1 MSVLEPILIPQLK
14 DTGKKSLKLIASVA
28 LLAIVLLVVKS
39 CVFII
44 GPEAAGTV
52 RTFGRVTT
60 MVGPGIGFKLPYPIQ
75 QLDSVNVKHVRR
87 VELGYRTIRQG
98 PPAEYREVPEE
109 SLMLTGDENI
119 ADVTAAVQFLVS
131 DVTKYMFYVDNP
143 ESAVQKAAESALRE
157 IVGRF
162 NIDDVLVTNKQV
174 IQDETKRLLQG
185 IIDEWQVGV
194 TITSFL
200 LQDVYAPREVRA
212 AFSDVASAKE
222 DKQRYINQALG
233 YQSDLIPRA
242 RGEAAQIIAQAEGKA
257 QGRVLRAQGDV
268 LKFDKMYSEYRLS
281 KEVTRT
287 RLYLEAMEQ
296 ILAGKQIYVV
306 TKDGNNI
313 NYIPLMNHVGGASDG
328 R

>member
-1 MSVLEPILIPQLK
+1 MDPILIPHLK
-14 DTGKKSLKLIASVA
+14 DRGKKSLKLVSYVA
-28 LLAIVLLVVKS
+28 VLAVVLLVAQS
-39 CVFII
+39 CVFIV

-75 QLDSVNVKHVRR
+75 QLDTVNVKQVRR

-98 PPAEYREVPEE
+98 PPGEYRDLPEE

-119 ADVTAAVQFLVS
+119 ADVTAAVQFVVS

-157 IVGRF
+157 VVGRYT
-162 NIDDVLVTNKQV
+162 IDDVLVNNKQV

-185 IIDEWQVGV
+185 IVDEWRVGV
-194 TITSFL
+194 TVTSFL

-242 RGEAAQIIAQAEGKA
+242 RGEAAQIVAQAEGKA
-257 QGRVLRAQGDV
+257 QSRVLRAQGDV

-296 ILAGKQIYVV
+296 VLAGKQIYVV

-313 NYIPLMNHVGGASDG
+313 NYIPLMNHVGGATNG